1 MLMMSVSQE
10 TATKLFSMLED
21 DEIKDI
27 SHTMANMGNVNSEF
41 VDKLIMDYST
51 EITSASSFVG
61 NIQNTERFLR
71 KILGKDK
78 VEIILEEIR
87 GPAGKNVWDK
97 LSNVNEEVLANYVKN
112 EYPQTAALILSK
124 IPAIQAANVL
134 KTLNKDFAFEI
145 VKRMLIMDT
154 VKKEVLEKV
163 EKTLRTEFI
172 GSLTNIQK
180 YDTNQIMAEIFNN
193 FDRATEAKYMEMLE
207 DYDREAAEQ
216 IKKLMFT
223 FEDVGKIDNAG
234 IQAILKVADK
244 SKLAIALKGASEDVR
259 KKFIENMS
267 QRAAKILQEEI
278 DGMGPVK
285 MKDVEEAQNQIIN
298 IAKDLIAKGEI
309 VVSQGGEA
317 DQMVY

>member
-1 MLMMSVSQE
+1 MSVSQE

-27 SHTMANMGNVNSEF
+27 SHTMSGLGNISGESI
-41 VDKLIMDYST
+41 DKLIMDYSA
-51 EITSASSFVG
+51 EITSAASFVG

-78 VEIILEEIR
+78 VELILEDIR

-97 LSNVNEEVLANYVKN
+97 LSNVSEEVLANYVKN

-124 IPAIQAANVL
+124 IPALQAANVL
-134 KTLNKDFAFEI
+134 KTLNQDFAFEI

-154 VKKEVLEKV
+154 VKKEVLERV

-193 FDRATEAKYMEMLE
+193 FDRSTETKYMEMLE
-207 DYDREAAEQ
+207 EYDKEAASQ

-223 FEDVGKIDNAG
+223 FEDVAKIDNLG
-234 IQAILKVADK
+234 IQAVLKVADK
-244 SKLAIALKGASEDVR
+244 SKLALALKGASEDVR
-259 KKFIENMS
+259 KKFVENMS

-278 DGMGPVK
+278 EGMGPVK
-285 MKDVEEAQNQIIN
+285 MRDVEDAQNQIIN
-298 IAKDLIAKGEI
+298 ITKDLIAKGEI
-309 VVSQGGEA
+309 EIAQGGEA